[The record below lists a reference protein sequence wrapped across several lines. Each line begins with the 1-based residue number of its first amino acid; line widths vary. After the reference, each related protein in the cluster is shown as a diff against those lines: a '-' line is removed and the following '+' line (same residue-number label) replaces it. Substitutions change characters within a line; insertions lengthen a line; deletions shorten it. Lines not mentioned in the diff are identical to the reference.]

1 VLIAGPTASGKSV
14 LALEVARLHG
24 GAVVNCDSMQVYREL
39 RIVTA
44 RPDAADLAVAPHHL
58 YGHVPA
64 AIAYSAAAYVGE
76 AATVLRRLRKESRLA
91 VVVGGT
97 GLYFRALEG
106 GLSPM
111 PDIDPAIRAKW
122 RALADEQPERL
133 HGELARRDPAAAA
146 RLLPG
151 DRQRLVRALEVIA
164 STGRSILDL
173 QSRSSGRNLLAG
185 MKLVRIL
192 IDPPR
197 PLLRQRIEKR
207 FDRMLASGALGEVA
221 ALAALALPDAL
232 PAMRAIGVREIAAHL
247 GGRITLDEARQRG
260 IDATAQYAKRQST
273 WFRNQLTSD
282 WLSFFP

>member
-1 VLIAGPTASGKSV
+1 MLIAGPTASGKSV